1 MYIFKVTY
9 KEYIDGKKYKNE
21 VDIVASDFIEAA
33 EKVKTVLNRTGKDY
47 TICLVKYINDF
58 YL

>member
-21 VDIVASDFIEAA
+21 VDIVLPILL
-33 EKVKTVLNRTGKDY
+33 KLLKR
-47 TICLVKYINDF
+47 
-58 YL
+58 